1 MEFAPPPFTHRVP
14 ASCSCSKW
22 NSERPLASPSPSLS
36 VCLLFVVRLL
46 VQDLSGWAGGRDK
59 DFGVGLENWQP
70 MLRSDFTALS
80 LHVLWKVLFQPSPA
94 MRVPALGRLLML
106 QPPFEWQLDFLAH
119 LRAQWKI
126 LSLAMVGYFHSTG
139 PVALGTN
146 TRCTSHSG
154 QVGKESSVHCGPMGE
169 GCVCVCVCVGCG
181 GWGGGMKLAVKT
193 CPPNTSLSKNTINGK
208 KRCLMG
214 YFKLVDHEGMSHPL

>member
-1 MEFAPPPFTHRVP
+1 MEFAPPPFTHSVP
-14 ASCSCSKW
+14 AAAV
-22 NSERPLASPSPSLS
+22 NGISERPFASPSPSLS
-36 VCLLFVVRLL
+36 VRLLFVVRLL

-94 MRVPALGRLLML
+94 CECQRLVDCSCYSRRLSDSWTFWHTKE
-106 QPPFEWQLDFLAH
+106 PSGKSWAWPWWDTST
-119 LRAQWKI
+119 AQVLLHWEQ
-126 LSLAMVGYFHSTG
+126 
-139 PVALGTN
+139 N

-181 GWGGGMKLAVKT
+181 GWGGMKLAVKT